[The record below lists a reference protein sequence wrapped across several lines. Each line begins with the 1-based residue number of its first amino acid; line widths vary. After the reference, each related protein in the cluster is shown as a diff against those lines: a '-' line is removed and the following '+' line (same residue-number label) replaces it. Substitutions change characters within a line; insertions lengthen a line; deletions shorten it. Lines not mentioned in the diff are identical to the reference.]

1 MLTLLLMQIVS
12 NRTMM
17 VPLRELQTLVRAR
30 TTEIRDTIGFN
41 IAALKSIARMAN
53 EKKQANKLS
62 EPIDVWGT
70 SLGL

>member
-1 MLTLLLMQIVS
+1 MQIVS

-17 VPLRELQTLVRAR
+17 APLRELQTLVRAR
-30 TTEIRDTIGFN
+30 TTEIRDTVGFN
-41 IAALKSIARMAN
+41 IAALKSITRLAN
-53 EKKQANKLS
+53 ERKQANKLN